1 MVYAYFMTLSC
12 IRIKAFIIR
21 LLYTIKGLLN
31 GFGWLSQFII
41 GLNIR
46 VHLVTILLVTVKPA
60 EMEFDLDKA
69 LEDVPIHVED
79 GSSRTPP
86 TPSQVQQ
93 KLEQQPGGAMV
104 ELPSEEEKKLQHFT
118 KLRPRRNKKMHS
130 SKVAVSKSSASRA
143 SRHPAQSIVS
153 LTCNV
158 KLMSKDGLD
167 CTHGSDKVSLDS
179 ETSSFS
185 KSAVLRLRMASR
197 MV

>member
-1 MVYAYFMTLSC
+1 MVYTYFMTLSC

-31 GFGWLSQFII
+31 GFSWLSQFII

-46 VHLVTILLVTVKPA
+46 VHLVTVKPA

-158 KLMSKDGLD
+158 KLKGKDGLD
-167 CTHGSDKVSLDS
+167 CILGSDKVSDS

-185 KSAVLRLRMASR
+185 KSAALRLRMASR
-197 MV
+197 TV